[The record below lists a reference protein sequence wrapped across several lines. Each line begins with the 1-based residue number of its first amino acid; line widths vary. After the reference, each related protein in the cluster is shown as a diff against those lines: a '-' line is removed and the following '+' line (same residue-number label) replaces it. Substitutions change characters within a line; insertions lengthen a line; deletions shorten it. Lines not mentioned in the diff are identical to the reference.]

1 MQQPGPTVYV
11 MVDKENKAK
20 ENKFAKKT
28 AKGLSIAQITLGAT
42 SIFSQILIIILSSIY
57 PSRSY
62 YSYENICG
70 IGEGIYCGVFFVIA
84 GSLGLLASRKASN
97 CNISA
102 FLTLSIIAAVF
113 GALQVSLASVNLI
126 GATGADYA
134 AGPKIGLFSAMI
146 ISGFAEFVVAIIS
159 SAFCCRGCCCTGG
172 PTSGQVVYLSQGE
185 VEGAPTQSLE
195 GAQIPVPM
203 AYLPRTLPVIGALGQ
218 EQSELPSYGDVV
230 HEELEVKETQ
240 QTKSGRYERF

>member
-20 ENKFAKKT
+20 ENKFSKKT
-28 AKGLSIAQITLGAT
+28 AKGLSNAQITLGAI
-42 SIFSQILIIILSSIY
+42 SIFSQILIIILASIY

-126 GATGADYA
+126 GATSADYA
-134 AGPKIGLFSAMI
+134 GGAKIGLFSAMI

-172 PTSGQVVYLSQGE
+172 SASGQVVYLSQGE

-203 AYLPRTLPVIGALGQ
+203 AYLPRTLPVIGGLGQ
-218 EQSELPSYGDVV
+218 KQSELPSYGDVV
-230 HEELEVKETQ
+230 HEGFLKIPSAPT
-240 QTKSGRYERF
+240 F